1 MEHLFQAVMLTV
13 NYITLKQGKFGT
25 FAEMLCSVV
34 NAPSADKVAV
44 RIDVDAVEAI
54 KAKMA
59 ELAKE
64 GKKLTAR
71 VDLIATEVGG
81 VIGVRS
87 ETYTNKQT
95 GEEVT
100 QTAVYYRFATTPE
113 WAKADKVNAIGNLN
127 SL

>member
-1 MEHLFQAVMLTV
+1 MEQVFQAVMLTV
-13 NYITLKQGKFGT
+13 NYIALKQGKFGT

-34 NAPSADKVAV
+34 GAPSADKVAV
-44 RIDVDAVEAI
+44 RIDVDDAEAI

-59 ELAKE
+59 DLTKQ
-64 GKKLTAR
+64 GKKLVAR
-71 VDLIATEVGG
+71 VDLIAIQVGG

-95 GEEVT
+95 GQEVT
-100 QTAVYYRFATTPE
+100 QTAVYYRFTATPE
-113 WAKADKVNAIGNLN
+113 WAKADKINAIGNLN

>member
-87 ETYTNKQT
+87 ETYTNKQSQ
-95 GEEVT
+95 EVT